1 MPQPPTFYRP
11 GTYQTEDSVT
21 WLMRRITLLF
31 AQDVAA
37 QLGPAGLTHGQW
49 VPLFKL
55 YQGVATTAAELA
67 RECYLDAGSMTR
79 TLDRLEA
86 KGFVRRSRSERD
98 RRVVNL
104 ALTAEGQAVAQ
115 RIPTVL
121 CEVQNA
127 HLTGFAQGEL
137 DTLKT
142 LLRRVMDNA
151 VAGQAERGGE
161 GASK

>member
-31 AQDVAA
+31 AQDVSA
-37 QLGPAGLTHGQW
+37 QLGPEGLTHGQW

-55 YQGVATTAAELA
+55 YQGAATTAAELA

-104 ALTAEGQAVAQ
+104 ALTAEGEVVAQ

-127 HLTGFAQGEL
+127 HLDGFTRGEL
-137 DTLKT
+137 DTLKS

-151 VAGQAERGGE
+151 QARQGDHGCVGG
-161 GASK
+161 AK